1 MQEEECVPTCTKAWG
16 SLCLARC
23 PVKPSSDKLFLFI
36 SKAMAILI
44 SPTNNTGWGLGTHK
58 LFGGA
63 KQKSDQHPVYVQA
76 HYRASWGSKG
86 RRRRQG
92 RARGAPLDPKT
103 EAEMVATIDEVARN
117 GPPAAR
123 LVLEAARRVGA
134 YNLRRARKL
143 TPAGR
148 AMMAMRARQMVKQAK
163 KRKRRVRFRQ

>member
-1 MQEEECVPTCTKAWG
+1 
-16 SLCLARC
+16 
-23 PVKPSSDKLFLFI
+23 
-36 SKAMAILI
+36 MAILI
-44 SPTNNTGWGLGTHK
+44 SPSNNTGWGLGTHK

-76 HYRASWGSKG
+76 HYRAPWGGKG
-86 RRRRQG
+86 RRRPG
-92 RARGAPLDPKT
+92 RARGVPLDPKT
-103 EAEMVATIDEVARN
+103 EAEVVATIDEVARN

-148 AMMAMRARQMVKQAK
+148 AMAAMRARQMVNQAK
-163 KRKRRVRFRQ
+163 RRKRRVRSK